1 MNKKFDIIVVG
12 AGLGGLASAFELAR
26 AGKKVVILERHN
38 LPGGYASSF
47 VRGRFEFEPSLH
59 EMPDMRSIKDVTGV
73 VRYLLDDAKLDIS
86 FKSIP
91 EAYRL
96 ILTEK
101 KESTQKNLSV
111 FLKSYT
117 KKDALVIVLDKITD
131 PHNYGA
137 ILRSADQFYA
147 DLIIIPGR
155 QSAQDSPT
163 VLKTSAGASNYVPVV
178 IHNIAS
184 AISMLKENGFWIFGA
199 GLDGDRIDKKDFK
212 GRVAVVLGS
221 EGKGISSLVKKS
233 CDTLISI
240 PTSGN
245 IDSLNVSVAA
255 GIIMY
260 EVRKQQTDKIV

>member
-1 MNKKFDIIVVG
+1 MPEIITGFHAIEELIKGCKIKGKLLLSGNSKRVTALKKTALKAGVPVAMTEPLKMDKLYGYLQHRG
-12 AGLGGLASAFELAR
+12 A
-26 AGKKVVILERHN
+26 V
-38 LPGGYASSF
+38 
-47 VRGRFEFEPSLH
+47 
-59 EMPDMRSIKDVTGV
+59 
-73 VRYLLDDAKLDIS
+73 
-86 FKSIP
+86 
-91 EAYRL
+91 L